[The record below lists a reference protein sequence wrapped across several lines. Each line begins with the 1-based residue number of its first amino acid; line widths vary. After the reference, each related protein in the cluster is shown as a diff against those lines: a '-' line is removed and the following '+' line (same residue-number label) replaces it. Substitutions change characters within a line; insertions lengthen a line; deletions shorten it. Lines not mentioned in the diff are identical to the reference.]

1 MRLRKFL
8 TKSTRDKK
16 RLNFSAILTKGYFND
31 NLIQI
36 QMALNKDHML
46 PSDYL
51 IRRTKPKINSALKIK
66 PKKIDE
72 DISMDSYRIHL
83 DKKNIPYQLEKIL
96 VKAKKDFAI
105 QRNKYLSL
113 KIENKVGLGF
123 WHFVDEMRKKNNKEK
138 KYLQDDIDKN
148 SINLYSDKVQ
158 QLSENLFRLNPL
170 LITKE
175 HIDLFFFYLGEFNK
189 YYSNVEKYNNIKK
202 KVIDFLER
210 LKEFLDYVEIKADS
224 TIDTIGKEIKIL
236 NSKYIKGLNM
246 RIKTELKNM
255 KIKEKKLYIREI
267 KSAKKNIKSTQKTLD
282 SINKDK
288 HFFDDPIYFDPD
300 YHSSYPILKKNKF
313 KTRNKLYT
321 NKKRFALTMQSFTK
335 NINIMN
341 QTNKISTA
349 STGFFTKDKKNIKRI
364 KNITDVE
371 NIKTKDDTTNDEPK
385 MNFQKIKIR
394 QKLFNKRVSSALNF
408 PNNKLI
414 LKNNDIKI
422 KRTRN
427 ISQEKIESK
436 KNSEMNS
443 ITSSFNNNL
452 EQNKLNKFHISSARR
467 KSIQSLKQNLEENPI
482 KLKILPPEKNLVS
495 KSGLTPIVKINKHIL
510 KKRTF
515 NNIMT
520 KNDFKFNPKNAEI
533 EIKLKDTKVR
543 SSFASSNSISN
554 KNHRNSKEILI
565 KDKKKEKIKLKNL
578 YENLKIKKI
587 ITMNDLNDI
596 KTYFNERG
604 KNIRNSLKLMDIISR
619 LKNTISNYDIEQKTK
634 KITQSNLTFEQ
645 KEKLQEI
652 KDINKIMDNLDVHY
666 MTHYFDF
673 KSRLLCENNKIK
685 E

>member
-8 TKSTRDKK
+8 TKSTRGKK

-72 DISMDSYRIHL
+72 DISLDSYRIHL
-83 DKKNIPYQLEKIL
+83 DIKNIPYQLEKIL

-175 HIDLFFFYLGEFNK
+175 HIDLFFFYFVEFNK
-189 YYSNVEKYNNIKK
+189 YY
-202 KVIDFLER
+202 
-210 LKEFLDYVEIKADS
+210 
-224 TIDTIGKEIKIL
+224 DTIGKEIKIL

-408 PNNKLI
+408 PNKKLI

-596 KTYFNERG
+596 KSYFNERG
-604 KNIRNSLKLMDIISR
+604 KKIRNNLKLMDIISR